1 MLFAAVPM
9 IVSAQNTITIHQKDG
24 KQFSFGFDEKPVV
37 SFTDNML
44 VVKTT
49 KTEIQYELALLSK
62 FTFDQKQTAVD
73 AIVDERIEPSVTLDE
88 YSVQISG
95 LKAGATAT
103 LLSADGK
110 QLQSYRTDNEGTVSF
125 SIAEL
130 PQGIYI
136 IKSESLTCK
145 ILKK

>member
-95 LKAGATAT
+95 LKADATAT

-110 QLQSYRTDNEGTVSF
+110 QLQSYRTDSEGTVSF